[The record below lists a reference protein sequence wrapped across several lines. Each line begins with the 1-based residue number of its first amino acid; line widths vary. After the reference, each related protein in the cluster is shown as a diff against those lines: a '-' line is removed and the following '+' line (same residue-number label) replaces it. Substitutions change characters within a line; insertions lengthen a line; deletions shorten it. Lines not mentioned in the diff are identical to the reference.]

1 MYGAILGDI
10 VGSPFEF
17 DMGDKSKEF
26 QLFSKKSEFT
36 DDSVMTLAIYKG
48 IMEAESSDDESIKT
62 SMVCAMRELGR
73 NYPNA
78 GYGLRFSRW
87 LDADEPQPPYH
98 SYGNG
103 SAMRVSCVGWMYET
117 LDEVRHMVRLT
128 AEVTHNHPEGI
139 AGAEAVASAIFLA
152 RRGKSKGEIKEYIE
166 MTFDYDLSRTC
177 DEIRPT
183 YSHVESC
190 RETVP
195 EAITAFLKGESFEDV
210 IRTAVSL
217 GGDCDTLTAIAGSI
231 AEAYYGIDEDWKKAA
246 YFYLTAD
253 LSLLLRD
260 FDVRFGDYPL
270 YRIDPV
276 HEAIVFAAHAHNGQK
291 RKGTDIDYITHPLEV
306 LQILTS
312 MNAGRELQAAGV
324 LHDTV
329 EDSGVSITEIQRIF
343 GGRVAALVESH
354 SEDKTKSWQ
363 ERKQQTLDDLTEAE
377 RDVKLLVM
385 ADAVANLRSMV
396 SDYAQIGEKLWERF
410 NVSKQQKGKYYSD
423 MQDLMF
429 ELQHDSEA
437 KLIYWEFVDLY
448 KDLFVDF
455 LVDEQQGEIYQK
467 ACGTATHVF
476 RKKEGDWERFRGE
489 VPETAV
495 RYPRV
500 KAERLEDLWR
510 GMRRKSL
517 SGASYIPRRNI

>member
-10 VGSPFEF
+10 IGSPFEF

-26 QLFSKKSEFT
+26 QLFSRRSGAT
-36 DDSVMTLAIYKG
+36 DDSLMTLAVYKG
-48 IMEAESSDDESIKT
+48 ISEADSCDDESIK
-62 SMVCAMRELGR
+62 SSIVRAMREIG
-73 NYPNA
+73 NEYPNA

-87 LDADEPQPPYH
+87 LDADEPQPPYY

-103 SAMRVSCVGWMYET
+103 SAMRVSCVGWMYDT
-117 LDEVRHMVRLT
+117 LEEVRHMAKLS

-139 AGAEAVASAIFLA
+139 KGAEATASAIFLA
-152 RRGKSKGEIKEYIE
+152 RKGKSKGEIKEYIE

-190 RETVP
+190 QETVP
-195 EAITAFLKGESFEDV
+195 EAITAFLEGESFEDV

-246 YFYLTAD
+246 YYYLTDD
-253 LSLLLRD
+253 LAMILRD
-260 FDVRFGDYPL
+260 FDVRFGVHPL
-270 YRIDPV
+270 CEINPV
-276 HEAIVFAAHAHNGQK
+276 HEAIVFAAKAHNGQK

-312 MNAGRELQAAGV
+312 MNAGRELQMAGV

-329 EDSGVSITEIQRIF
+329 EDTGASITEIRRLF
-343 GGRVAALVESH
+343 GDRVAALVAGH
-354 SEDKTKSWQ
+354 SEDKSKTWQ
-363 ERKQQTLDDLTEAE
+363 ERKQQTLDELESAE

-396 SDYAQIGEKLWERF
+396 SDYMQVGEELWHRF
-410 NVSKQQKGKYYSD
+410 NVSKKQRAKYYSD
-423 MQDLMF
+423 MQDILVDMQF
-429 ELQHDSEA
+429 DNDV
-437 KLIYWEFVDLY
+437 KLVYWEFVALY
-448 KDLFVDF
+448 KDMFVDF
-455 LVDEQQGEIYQK
+455 LVDEQQGAIYQK

-489 VPETAV
+489 IPETAV
-495 RYPRV
+495 KYPRV

-510 GMRRKSL
+510 GMYVR
-517 SGASYIPRRNI
+517 